1 MSRKLTAA
9 LVAVSVLGV
18 SGAAIAYAA
27 QIKRFDNWRMSATAD
42 GCAPADVMDEVD
54 GGVNSTA
61 GAVVVKITNDNST
74 CVYCGS
80 RGLNDSD
87 PVNVNTGDE
96 IGTGASCA
104 DGPSIVYETKGDDLG
119 CTSAGAAQ
127 LLRVTV
133 GYQQ

>member
-9 LVAVSVLGV
+9 LVAVSVLGAGGV
-18 SGAAIAYAA
+18 FAYAA
-27 QIKRFDNWRMSATAD
+27 QIKRFDNWRMAATVD
-42 GCAPADVMDEVD
+42 GGAPTDVMDEVD
-54 GGVNSTA
+54 GGVNDTF
-61 GAVVVKITNDNST
+61 GAVVVKITNDNAT

-80 RGLNDSD
+80 RGLNASD